1 MNEKLIETIEHDDA
15 ITYMFNRLVANDN
28 THIRAVIER
37 VRTRPFE
44 SFYDEV
50 RLSDYD
56 DDYIMK
62 VEFPDEIIE
71 LYKEEYEYE
80 DEDEDEREWQAIEQ
94 LKEDLSY
101 WIVYYEPHRED
112 VNAAIECDLIP
123 FEYDGRFFLA
133 LGGCGMD
140 LSPKLDAYQALTD
153 GTIPPESKLFS
164 DRKYFEY
171 VVGKELTKKVI
182 EKIMRPRPRV
192 TIYIE

>member
-1 MNEKLIETIEHDDA
+1 MNEKLIETIERDNA
-15 ITYMFNRLVANDN
+15 ITYIFDRLVADDD
-28 THIRAVIER
+28 THVRAVIER

-50 RLSDYD
+50 RLSDYN
-56 DDYIMK
+56 DDYIME

-71 LYKEEYEYE
+71 LYKDEYEYE
-80 DEDEDEREWQAIEQ
+80 DDDEREWEAIER
-94 LKEDLSY
+94 LREDLLY
-101 WIVYYEPHRED
+101 WVVYYEPHRED
-112 VNAAIECDLIP
+112 VNAAIECGLIP
-123 FEYDGRFFLA
+123 FKYDGRFFLA

-153 GTIPPESKLFS
+153 GTIPPESTLFR
-164 DRKYFEY
+164 DHRYFEY